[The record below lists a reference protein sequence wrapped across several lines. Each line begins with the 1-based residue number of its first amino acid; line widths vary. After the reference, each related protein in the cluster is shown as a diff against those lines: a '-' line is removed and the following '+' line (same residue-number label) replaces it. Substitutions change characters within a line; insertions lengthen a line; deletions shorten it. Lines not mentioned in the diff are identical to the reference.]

1 MLRLH
6 SLAFLSLLPY
16 GTGPIVLA
24 HEEKWEQ
31 EVSFTPVNAGEKQKV
46 ELADKETV
54 KGCVDDLRN
63 MLEDSTITERKSFI
77 KSFVREVRVTGSQ
90 VSLYYRPP
98 LLSGMM
104 SKETVLVPPIV
115 HDGGR
120 YWT

>member
-1 MLRLH
+1 MLSDR
-6 SLAFLSLLPY
+6 
-16 GTGPIVLA
+16 
-24 HEEKWEQ
+24 
-31 EVSFTPVNAGEKQKV
+31 KV

-54 KGCVDDLRN
+54 KKCVDDLRN

-77 KSFVREVRVTGSQ
+77 KNFVREVRVTGSE
-90 VSLYYRPP
+90 VTMSYSPP

-104 SKETVLVPPIV
+104 SKETWSVPSIV